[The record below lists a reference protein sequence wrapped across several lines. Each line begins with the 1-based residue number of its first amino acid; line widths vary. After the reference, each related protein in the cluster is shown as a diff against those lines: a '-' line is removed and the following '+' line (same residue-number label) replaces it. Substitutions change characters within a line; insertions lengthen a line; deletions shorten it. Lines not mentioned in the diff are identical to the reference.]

1 MKIRKKRKLDLDELI
16 KPGFISL
23 IEKDLKD
30 YEDEEEDEET
40 QKQKKKI
47 EEMNLKT
54 EKDIIEEEMEK
65 NYNKEP
71 KTWEEAEKKNK
82 KLLTV
87 EFLSFGGGNFVDDE
101 KENEIEFID
110 NFIDP
115 ITNEKLNI
123 KNFNEDEINKIH
135 IQQETFDPMFFL
147 EKLYKKMSVEEFKE
161 SIIHIDDRENS
172 AKSLQFA
179 GTSALE
185 KLSTT
190 PSYESVA
197 AGSYT
202 KGQFVR
208 LFLSDTSNPALVLAG
223 AKTLQ
228 LHVSMSLEDATTKD
242 TPGTWQVQE
251 PTGLSYDI
259 STNALVASNETIT
272 SAVGGQTLGTLMDFY
287 ESSTLL
293 YWQIANVSGDNQRTK
308 GSVICSGQ
316 CRINS
321 IQVTAGNRQVA
332 TYDTQLSGYGD
343 YNVGA

>member
-1 MKIRKKRKLDLDELI
+1 MRLKGQNFRILTLDSTSSKFKCIGMATTCTVNLQANTDDASTKDDVGGAA
-16 KPGFISL
+16 KPEVTSNGWSVQVESL
-23 IEKDLKD
+23 
-30 YEDEEEDEET
+30 
-40 QKQKKKI
+40 
-47 EEMNLKT
+47 NVV
-54 EKDIIEEEMEK
+54 DIG
-65 NYNKEP
+65 
-71 KTWEEAEKKNK
+71 A
-82 KLLTV
+82 LLTAIKTMTPFTLMWD
-87 EFLSFGGGNFVDDE
+87 ETSTTDNQSIEGATYARKGQAFLNDL
-101 KENEIEFID
+101 
-110 NFIDP
+110 
-115 ITNEKLNI
+115 TCT
-123 KNFNEDEINKIH
+123 FN
-135 IQQETFDPMFFL
+135 
-147 EKLYKKMSVEEFKE
+147 
-161 SIIHIDDRENS
+161 DRENS

-185 KLSTT
+185 KLTT
-190 PSYESVA
+190 APSYEPVA
-197 AGSYT
+197 AGTYT

-343 YNVGA
+343 YAVGA

>member
-1 MKIRKKRKLDLDELI
+1 MRLKGQNLRILTLDGTSSKFKCIGMATTCTVNLTANTDDASTKDDVGGAV
-16 KPGFISL
+16 KPEVTSNSWSVQVESL
-23 IEKDLKD
+23 
-30 YEDEEEDEET
+30 
-40 QKQKKKI
+40 
-47 EEMNLKT
+47 NVV
-54 EKDIIEEEMEK
+54 DIG
-65 NYNKEP
+65 
-71 KTWEEAEKKNK
+71 A
-82 KLLTV
+82 LLTAIKTMTPFTLMWD
-87 EFLSFGGGNFVDDE
+87 ETSTTDNQSIEQASYARKGQAFLNDL
-101 KENEIEFID
+101 
-110 NFIDP
+110 
-115 ITNEKLNI
+115 TCT
-123 KNFNEDEINKIH
+123 FN
-135 IQQETFDPMFFL
+135 
-147 EKLYKKMSVEEFKE
+147 
-161 SIIHIDDRENS
+161 DRENS

-185 KLSTT
+185 KLTTT
-190 PSYESVA
+190 PSIETVA

-208 LFLSDTSNPALVLAG
+208 LFLSDSSNPALVVAG

-272 SAVGGQTLGTLMDFY
+272 SSVGGQTLGTLIDFY

-308 GSVICSGQ
+308 GSVIVSGQ
-316 CRINS
+316 ARIGS
-321 IQVTAGNRQVA
+321 IAVNAANRQVA

-343 YNVGA
+343 YTVGA

>member
-1 MKIRKKRKLDLDELI
+1 MRLKGQNFRILTLDSTSSKFKCIGMATTCTVNLTANTDDASTKDDVGGAA
-16 KPGFISL
+16 KPEVTSNGWSVQVESL
-23 IEKDLKD
+23 
-30 YEDEEEDEET
+30 
-40 QKQKKKI
+40 
-47 EEMNLKT
+47 NVV
-54 EKDIIEEEMEK
+54 DI
-65 NYNKEP
+65 
-71 KTWEEAEKKNK
+71 AA
-82 KLLTV
+82 LLTAIKTMTP
-87 EFLSFGGGNFVDDE
+87 FTLMWDE
-101 KENEIEFID
+101 TSTTDNQSIEGA
-110 NFIDP
+110 
-115 ITNEKLNI
+115 TYARKGQAYLNDLTCT
-123 KNFNEDEINKIH
+123 FN
-135 IQQETFDPMFFL
+135 
-147 EKLYKKMSVEEFKE
+147 
-161 SIIHIDDRENS
+161 DRENS
-172 AKSLQFA
+172 AKSLQFS

-185 KLSTT
+185 KITTT
-190 PSYESVA
+190 PTTETVA

-208 LFLSDTSNPALVLAG
+208 LFLANSSNPALVLAG

-308 GSVICSGQ
+308 GSVIVSGQ
-316 CRINS
+316 ARIGS
-321 IQVTAGNRQVA
+321 IAVNAANRQVA

>member
-1 MKIRKKRKLDLDELI
+1 MRLKGQNFRILTLDGTSSKFKCIGMATSCTVNLTANTDDASTKDDVGGAAKPEVTSNGWSVQVESLNVVDIGAMLTAIKTMTPFTLMWDETSTTDNQSIESATYARKGTAFLNDLI
-16 KPGFISL
+16 V
-23 IEKDLKD
+23 
-30 YEDEEEDEET
+30 T
-40 QKQKKKI
+40 
-47 EEMNLKT
+47 
-54 EKDIIEEEMEK
+54 
-65 NYNKEP
+65 
-71 KTWEEAEKKNK
+71 
-82 KLLTV
+82 
-87 EFLSFGGGNFVDDE
+87 
-101 KENEIEFID
+101 
-110 NFIDP
+110 
-115 ITNEKLNI
+115 
-123 KNFNEDEINKIH
+123 FN
-135 IQQETFDPMFFL
+135 
-147 EKLYKKMSVEEFKE
+147 
-161 SIIHIDDRENS
+161 DRENS
-172 AKSLQFA
+172 AKSLQFS

-185 KLSTT
+185 KLATAPST
-190 PSYESVA
+190 EAVA

-308 GSVICSGQ
+308 GSVIVSGQ
-316 CRINS
+316 ARIGS
-321 IQVTAGNRQVA
+321 IAVNAANRQVA